1 MSQQQNSWQSLI
13 YSSVGLIAMAVLLIA
28 IGVIADALHLR
39 MDMTEEKIYTLSE
52 GTRRILSRIKEP
64 IEIHFYFSR
73 SNPQVPASIKNFA
86 KRVEDLLAEYRRAS
100 NGKIIIKKF
109 DPRPDTDA
117 EDAAKLDGIEGRVL
131 STPGVINLTERI
143 YLGLAVVYLDQ
154 KATIP
159 FLDPSRENLL
169 EYDITRAIA
178 RVIHP
183 EKPVLGIIS
192 GLPIF
197 GQYNPVGGGNQ
208 QPWFLI
214 QELEMDYKVRR
225 INTPV
230 EEIDKDINL
239 LLVIH
244 PTNLNDETLFALDQF
259 VLRGGKLIV
268 FMDPLSLVQA
278 RSAPNFTSS
287 LQQQTSSTLGKLL
300 DAWGLKFDT
309 TKVVA
314 DPTYRTRI
322 NRGGQIVD
330 EPTWLSLVGDAINKD
345 DVATADLDEL
355 LLVAPGA
362 ITGTPV
368 EGIHKTV
375 LLQTSDTAGYV
386 DKIIAQLGG
395 DTTQNLQ
402 AEGRPLPLAIRL
414 SGHFK
419 TAFPNGKPATS
430 SKNNSKEK
438 DQKSQK
444 SSYLKESTKESVV
457 VLVGDTDML
466 FDAFA
471 LRIQRFLGQRLI
483 APLNGNLAFC
493 QNLVEQL
500 LGDTELIH
508 IRTKAIKRR
517 PFTVIQQM
525 QQKAIQKYQDTIRQL
540 ENEVRETERRLNEL
554 QAQKDKSQRFILSP
568 EQQAEIRKLQ
578 QKEAQANKRL
588 RQVRKELVRE
598 VDSLQT
604 RIKWL
609 DTAGMPVV
617 VILIG
622 LGVAWFRR
630 KRMVRK

>member
-13 YSSVGLIAMAVLLIA
+13 YSSGGLIAMAVLLIA

-197 GQYNPVGGGNQ
+197 GQYNPLGGGNQ
-208 QPWFLI
+208 EPWFLV
-214 QELEMDYKVRR
+214 QELQMDYQVRR

-309 TKVVA
+309 AKVVA

-395 DTTQNLQ
+395 DTAQNLQ

-430 SKNNSKEK
+430 SKDDSKEK

-483 APLNGNLAFC
+483 TPLNGNLAFC

-578 QKEAQANKRL
+578 EKEAQANKRL

-609 DTAGMPVV
+609 DTAGMPAV